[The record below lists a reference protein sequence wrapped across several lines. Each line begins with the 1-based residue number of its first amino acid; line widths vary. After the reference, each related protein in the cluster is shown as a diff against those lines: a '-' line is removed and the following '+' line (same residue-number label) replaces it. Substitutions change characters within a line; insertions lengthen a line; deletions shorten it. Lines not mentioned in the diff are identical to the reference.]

1 MASRCEV
8 IIHLDTSALIEIAST
23 TRPLLRAARA
33 AVARGDILALSTITA
48 YEWLRGPRTEFD
60 LELQRELCPADR
72 VVTFGPTEA
81 ALAATLY
88 RQLKSTRGREAD
100 IAIAAARSSRLR
112 RQLGSDV
119 NSASTSR
126 NKSTART
133 GLRMTRP

>member
-1 MASRCEV
+1 V
-8 IIHLDTSALIEIAST
+8 IIHLDTSALIEIAAT

-33 AVARGDILALSTITA
+33 AIARGDILALSTITA

-100 IAIAAARSSRLR
+100 IAIAACALEH
-112 RQLGSDV
+112 GAAVWTV
-119 NSASTSR
+119 NPR
-126 NKSTART
+126 HFQDIP
-133 GLRMTRP
+133 GLRLYAGRLNPGAGGR